1 MRILI
6 VTQYFYPEF
15 FKSTDLAVELKKR
28 GHDVEALVGI
38 PNYPQGK
45 YFKGYGIFRKRQE
58 TYEGVKI
65 HRVFQFPRGKKS
77 SIGMI
82 LNYFSYAF
90 NASLWAI
97 FFACL
102 KRRFDKIIVF
112 QTSPIMQAHPAVVY
126 KKLRGTPIYLWVLD
140 IWPDS
145 MKNVRGFNSSKL
157 LNIMTRYVQW
167 VYNNSYKILIS
178 SKGFRDLIL
187 RHGKYE
193 NKIIYYPNWSDYIG
207 LMPKKEIPPL
217 PEGFKIMMAGNLGSA
232 QTIKEVMKAAELLKD
247 KKQIKWI
254 FVGDGSEREY
264 IEKFRDGYN
273 MQETIY
279 VMGRFPFD
287 CMSAFYS
294 QADAMLI
301 TLRAKYP
308 HNKAVVPARLQ
319 SYMSSGKPI
328 LGMIDGGSA
337 DMIKEADCGLT
348 VPAEDYQGL
357 ADLIIKEV
365 LPNRDSFSKKGENGR
380 KYFLKHFTKELCINN
395 IEKILLD

>member
-6 VTQYFYPEF
+6 VTQYFHPEF

-45 YFKGYGIFRKRQE
+45 YFKGYGIFQKRKE
-58 TYEGVKI
+58 IYEGVKV
-65 HRVFQFPRGKKS
+65 HRVFQFPRGRNS
-77 SIGMI
+77 HIGI
-82 LNYFSYAF
+82 TFNYFSYAF

-97 FFACL
+97 FFACF
-102 KRRFDKIIVF
+102 KRKFDKIIVF
-112 QTSPIMQAHPAVVY
+112 QISPIMQAHPAVIY
-126 KKLRGTPIYLWVLD
+126 NKLRGTPIYLWVQD
-140 IWPDS
+140 IWPDVL
-145 MKNVRGFNSSKL
+145 KNGVGINNKGL
-157 LNIMTRYVQW
+157 LHIMTRYVQW

-178 SKGFRDLIL
+178 SKGFRDLIQKQ
-187 RHGKYE
+187 GDYGD
-193 NKIIYYPNWSDYIG
+193 KIIYYPNWSDDIG
-207 LMPKKEIPPL
+207 SMPKKEIPPL
-217 PEGFKIMMAGNLGSA
+217 PEGFKIMMAGNLGIA
-232 QTIKEVMKAAELLKD
+232 QTIKAVMKAAEILKD
-247 KKQIKWI
+247 KKEIKWI

-264 IEKFRDGYN
+264 IEKFRDEHN

-279 VMGRFPFD
+279 VMGRYPFD
-287 CMSAFYS
+287 YMSAFYS

-301 TLRAKYP
+301 TLRAEVP
-308 HNKAVVPARLQ
+308 HLKAVVPSRLQ

-348 VPAEDYQGL
+348 VPAEDHNSL
-357 ADLIIKEV
+357 ADLIVKEV
-365 LPNRDSFSKKGENGR
+365 LPNRENFSNKGKNGR

-395 IEKILLD
+395 IEKILID